1 MKIFDKTVTDRVAEQ
16 FCLYFRRKRL
26 GKKMAYRD
34 AADIIAYIQG
44 YSSPIPKESTSTDY
58 STPRVQGGG
67 KSPPSENR
75 IVQIIASMT
84 EANEWDKVFDEILS
98 LYDNTEEK
106 RVLLLAFDKLKTTA
120 EISRLTGIPERT
132 IRAKKAAVIEKAA
145 VLACKKNL
153 VKICLRQP

>member
-1 MKIFDKTVTDRVAEQ
+1 M
-16 FCLYFRRKRL
+16 
-26 GKKMAYRD
+26 
-34 AADIIAYIQG
+34 
-44 YSSPIPKESTSTDY
+44 
-58 STPRVQGGG
+58 
-67 KSPPSENR
+67 
-75 IVQIIASMT
+75 QIIASMT

-132 IRAKKAAVIEKAA
+132 IRAQKAVVIEKAA